1 MNAMIRPRAGLS
13 FAGMPSRSSRGHRV
27 VAATLLALSLC
38 GVLGACERTEAPAP
52 SSAQDASTSRPA
64 PVPAP
69 AEAPAAPAP
78 VAGPEAPPAQAASAA
93 RGVLQT
99 FAGDAPGWNA
109 FAGIAGVTWSDAE
122 PVASPGALGFED
134 ARSRSGKIAWV
145 DTDPPPGGLPPET
158 EAGVTLI
165 GRDAVEMAAFRKAA
179 PSNDYEASI
188 RAQLGADV
196 QITRIADRCA
206 RMPGT
211 TRPDRRDTAFFE
223 VRLGTGAPLYM
234 EGKADKDG
242 GNTGP
247 GSTTYEFTRIRPD
260 ARIHEMGCV
269 AS

>member
-1 MNAMIRPRAGLS
+1 MNSRKTFRSPRATT
-13 FAGMPSRSSRGHRV
+13 
-27 VAATLLALSLC
+27 ATLLALSLC
-38 GVLGACERTEAPAP
+38 CALAACERAATPAADATPTPAPAP
-52 SSAQDASTSRPA
+52 AAAAVTPSATP
-64 PVPAP
+64 P
-69 AEAPAAPAP
+69 AEATPAP
-78 VAGPEAPPAQAASAA
+78 VADAPAPPATAASAA
-93 RGVLQT
+93 RGVLQA
-99 FAGDAPGWNA
+99 FAGDAPAWDA
-109 FAGIAGVTWSDAE
+109 FAGVAGVTWSDVE

-196 QITRIADRCA
+196 QVTRIADRCA

-211 TRPDRRDTAFFE
+211 SRPDRRDTAFFE
-223 VRLGTGAPLYM
+223 VRLGTGAPLFM

-247 GSTTYEFTRIRPD
+247 GSTTYEFTRTRPD

>member
-1 MNAMIRPRAGLS
+1 MMSSLPSRFRPGPRA
-13 FAGMPSRSSRGHRV
+13 
-27 VAATLLALSLC
+27 ATVLALSLC
-38 GVLGACERTEAPAP
+38 CALVACERAAPPAPAAVPDAPAP
-52 SSAQDASTSRPA
+52 AT
-64 PVPAP
+64 VPAATTP
-69 AEAPAAPAP
+69 AGTPPAAAAPAMP
-78 VAGPEAPPAQAASAA
+78 PEAPPAQAPAASAA
-93 RGVLQT
+93 RGVLQA
-99 FAGDAPGWNA
+99 FAGDAPGWDA
-109 FAGIAGVTWSDAE
+109 FAGVAGVTWSDPE

-145 DTDPPPGGLPPET
+145 DTDPPPGGLPPKT

-165 GRDAVEMAAFRKAA
+165 GRDAVEMAAFRKSA

-196 QITRIADRCA
+196 QVTRIADRCA

-211 TRPDRRDTAFFE
+211 SRPDRRDTAFFE

-247 GSTTYEFTRIRPD
+247 GSTTYEFTRTRPD

>member
-1 MNAMIRPRAGLS
+1 MISRN
-13 FAGMPSRSSRGHRV
+13 PSRSPRT
-27 VAATLLALSLC
+27 ATFTLLALALC
-38 GVLGACERTEAPAP
+38 GVLAACERAATPAPDASPMPPPAPTAAPATP
-52 SSAQDASTSRPA
+52 SEA
-64 PVPAP
+64 VPAP
-69 AEAPAAPAP
+69 PATAPEAAP
-78 VAGPEAPPAQAASAA
+78 PPAQAVSAA
-93 RGVLQT
+93 RGVLQA
-99 FAGDAPGWNA
+99 FAGDAPAWDA
-109 FAGIAGVTWSDAE
+109 FAGVAGVTWSDAE

-196 QITRIADRCA
+196 QVTRIADRCA

-211 TRPDRRDTAFFE
+211 SRPDRRDTAFFE
-223 VRLGTGAPLYM
+223 VRLGTGAPLFM

-247 GSTTYEFTRIRPD
+247 GSTTYEFTRTRPD

>member
-1 MNAMIRPRAGLS
+1 
-13 FAGMPSRSSRGHRV
+13 MPSFRFLRV
-27 VAATLLALSLC
+27 PTATFLALSLC
-38 GVLGACERTEAPAP
+38 GALVACKRADTAAAEA
-52 SSAQDASTSRPA
+52 
-64 PVPAP
+64 
-69 AEAPAAPAP
+69 APAAAPATP
-78 VAGPEAPPAQAASAA
+78 ADPPPAAAPATAPASAPEPMAAPAQAASGA
-93 RGVLQT
+93 RGVLQ
-99 FAGDAPGWNA
+99 A
-109 FAGIAGVTWSDAE
+109 FAGAGAGWEPFAGVPGVTWSDAQ
-122 PVASPGALGFED
+122 PVAAPGALGFED

-158 EAGVTLI
+158 EAGVTLL
-165 GRDAVEMAAFRKAA
+165 GRDAVELAAFRKAA

-196 QITRIADRCA
+196 QVTPIADRCT

-211 TRPDRRDTAFFE
+211 SRPDRRDTAFFE

-247 GSTTYEFTRIRPD
+247 GSTTYEFTRTRPD
-260 ARIHEMGCV
+260 ARIHDMGCV